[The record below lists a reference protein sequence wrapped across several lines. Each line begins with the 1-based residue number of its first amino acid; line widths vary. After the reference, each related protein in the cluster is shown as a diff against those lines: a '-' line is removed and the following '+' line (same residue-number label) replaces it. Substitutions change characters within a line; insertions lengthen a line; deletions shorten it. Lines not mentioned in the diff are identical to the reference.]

1 MLLVVSCDSSPE
13 RNYSVPRNLCGL
25 SLPKQ
30 EYSTLFGAG
39 DEIGREDHPE
49 NLGSREVGIQGC
61 RYSVEES
68 TVSVTGEWVQENDK
82 AAPSTPQE
90 GVKAHNTRD
99 KPRKYAGRYDVAT
112 WRNGAVT
119 VVDCPRPPGDK
130 DRLFSRLL
138 LDIYAND
145 TQLSDDPD
153 RAHKVFG
160 KLAQDAMGEV
170 MKKLD
175 CKRKPKTA

>member
-1 MLLVVSCDSSPE
+1 MDDKP
-13 RNYSVPRNLCGL
+13 
-25 SLPKQ
+25 
-30 EYSTLFGAG
+30 
-39 DEIGREDHPE
+39 
-49 NLGSREVGIQGC
+49 
-61 RYSVEES
+61 
-68 TVSVTGEWVQENDK
+68 TVSVSGDWVKKNDQVE
-82 AAPSTPQE
+82 PSTPRAVVRE
-90 GVKAHNTRD
+90 RAGA

-112 WRNGAVT
+112 WRAGAVAAL
-119 VVDCPRPPGDK
+119 DCPRPSEDE
-130 DRLFSRLL
+130 DRSFSRLL
-138 LDIYAND
+138 LDIHAND